1 MDNST
6 LWKRKCKIYI
16 KATKNAVND
25 TELEVSNLKCLF
37 TIEKK
42 LGGFSIAKEMCTFEI
57 YNVNPET
64 EQIILENGYG
74 LIIEAGYK
82 NGRYGKIFE
91 GDIVQA
97 VNTIEEENFKITI
110 LAMGGQEEIA
120 SNFIKCST
128 NSTTRKE
135 QMKIMGQKA
144 RIPIEIEDKTE
155 EISTEDNELPRGKVF
170 FNSVE
175 KYYSDYGRRVGN
187 VFFYLDTMRK
197 KSKEVSAVEQTAKII
212 MKSLTETTDKMS
224 AVELSPD
231 TGLIGVPQVS
241 DSGVIIK
248 CLLDPRFTIE
258 GYVKITNSMI
268 NRGLA
273 QPLTGQGYNQKAMID
288 PEGEYKIF
296 SIKHMGD
303 TYGDTWITEIVGV
316 GRNHKLIDTYGVVK

>member
-16 KATKNAVND
+16 KATNNAVND
-25 TELEVSNLKCLF
+25 KELDVSNLKCLF
-37 TIEKK
+37 TVEKK

-64 EQIILENGYG
+64 ERIILENGYG
-74 LIIEAGYK
+74 LIIEAGYE

-91 GDIVQA
+91 GDILQA

-110 LAMGGQEEIA
+110 LAMSGQEEIA
-120 SNFIKCST
+120 SNFVMCST

-144 RIPIEIEDKTE
+144 RVPIQIEDKTE
-155 EISTEDNELPRGKVF
+155 DNSTDNELPRGKVF

-175 KYYSDYGRRVGN
+175 KYYSDFGRRMGN

-197 KSKEVSAVEQTAKII
+197 KSKEETATEQTAKII
-212 MKSLTETTDKMS
+212 MKSFEEMNNITT
-224 AVELSPD
+224 AVELSPN

-258 GYVKITNSMI
+258 GYVKLTNSMI

-273 QPLTGQGYNQKAMID
+273 QPLSGQGYTQKAMID
-288 PEGEYKIF
+288 PDGEYKIF

-303 TYGDTWITEIVGV
+303 TYGDTWITELIGV
-316 GRNHKLIDTYGVVK
+316 GRNHKLIDTYGVAK